1 MEKNQ
6 NEIIDTIKLLIY
18 KENPSLLEKVNFED
32 DNIFLE
38 PLLFAYFNGKNN
50 NQSAPEMLIEIMQGY
65 FLKKENIHL
74 KASLNNNGIAF
85 LPNLG
90 YFDRNANKMENLLK
104 IDEFEILK
112 SCHPLLES
120 YFVESY
126 KGHIVNPKPLHNTV
140 WIENHQTLEKAILV
154 IKEHLPF
161 FYKEL
166 VFSNRRIYLHDNP
179 KILNFASIETLGML
193 YFYVL
198 GTQNIIYFIEELIHQ
213 GSHNFLYYVVHDRKE
228 YFKIDVDNIVM
239 RDLTDQQWDYRTVYG
254 AFHGLFTV
262 TQRIVCFD
270 ILLSK
275 KIFRGREKH
284 ELLGRMTDMIPRFKT
299 GLELLDLD
307 YVYTE
312 KGKAYYYE
320 LYNKCQTILNKY
332 QKLIDEFDLSHRDL
346 DFRYDEFCEL
356 NSYQNFLKKDENNH
370 YDFFSS
376 TIGKLME

>member
-1 MEKNQ
+1 MEKYQ
-6 NEIIDTIKLLIY
+6 TEIIDTIKLLIY
-18 KENPSLLEKVNFED
+18 KENSSLLEKVDFED

-38 PLLFAYFNGKNN
+38 PLLFAYFNRKKDNLFT
-50 NQSAPEMLIEIMQGY
+50 SKMLNEILQGY
-65 FLKKENIHL
+65 FLKKENVLL
-74 KASLNNNGIAF
+74 KESLDKNGIAF

-90 YFDRNANKMENLLK
+90 YFDRNTNKVEILLK
-104 IDEFEILK
+104 VDEFEILK
-112 SCHPLLES
+112 SCHPLLEN

-126 KGHIVNPKPLHNTV
+126 KGHTVNPAPLHNTV
-140 WIENHQTLEKAILV
+140 WIENYQTLEQAILV
-154 IKEHLPF
+154 IKEHLPV

-166 VFSNRRIYLHDNP
+166 VFANRRIYLHDNS

-198 GTQNIIYFIEELIHQ
+198 GTQNLIYFIEELIHQ

-228 YFKIDVDNIVM
+228 YFKIDVDNTVM
-239 RDLTDQQWDYRTVYG
+239 RDLTHQEWDYRTVYG

-275 KIFRGREKH
+275 NVLSGLEKH
-284 ELLGRMTDMIPRFKT
+284 ELLGRMTDMILRFET

-307 YVYTE
+307 HVYTE

-320 LYNKCQTILNKY
+320 LYNKGQTILNKY
-332 QKLIDEFDLSHRDL
+332 QKLTNEFDLSHRDL

-356 NSYQNFLKKDENNH
+356 NPYQDFLEKEENN
-370 YDFFSS
+370 YYNFYSI
-376 TIGKLME
+376 TIEN